1 MSTAA
6 ETEEGTAM
14 RKQNLDGG
22 GYLTWRVGMRAREL
36 AAPPAARAARTPPTR
51 GLREDTPCEP

>member
-1 MSTAA
+1 MSTPA

-22 GYLTWRVGMRAREL
+22 NRTWRVGMRAREL
-36 AAPPAARAARTPPTR
+36 AAPPAARAA
-51 GLREDTPCEP
+51 